1 MNNNKQL
8 NKGDK
13 MRKIAMLIGIV
24 SILGLSSGANA
35 YYEPKIYTGGWKI
48 CDGRGNCH

>member
-1 MNNNKQL
+1 
-8 NKGDK
+8 

-35 YYEPKIYTGGWKI
+35 YWEPNPYTGGWNK
-48 CDGRGNCH
+48 CDARGNCY